1 MFFLYCFSNLLTPLS
16 VINAGFL
23 SDYYS
28 CVVLAS
34 SLMITKHQVGLA
46 AILAV
51 TIFTSGAFF
60 TFSSIY
66 GSMNVTT
73 ENTEQYIIE
82 NHFNNDTDDTS
93 SSNSRSFQ
101 TSTYAGQELRDIKSL
116 SYDDI
121 QSLQNGTG
129 EAFGGMAKLA
139 ELNSY
144 PGPRHVLDMAS
155 ELQLT
160 DGQRREIELIYQNM
174 SNDAKSIG
182 AAIIDIEQDMDG
194 AFANKTIT
202 EENLKLMLDKSAD
215 LYAQLRFVHLSAH
228 LDTIQKLTIEQV
240 QMYNMM
246 RGYDSGS
253 TDNTTSTSNDGSNS
267 SHHHQHLMR

>member
-1 MFFLYCFSNLLTPLS
+1 
-16 VINAGFL
+16 
-23 SDYYS
+23 
-28 CVVLAS
+28 
-34 SLMITKHQVGLA
+34 MITQHKVGLA
-46 AILAV
+46 AILVV

-73 ENTEQYIIE
+73 ENAEQHIMG
-82 NHFNNDTDDTS
+82 NHFNNDTDDIS

-101 TSTYAGQELRDIKSL
+101 TSPYAGQELRDIKSL
-116 SYDDI
+116 SDDDI

-139 ELNSY
+139 ELNGY

-160 DGQRREIELIYQNM
+160 DRQIMEIELIYQNM
-174 SNDAKSIG
+174 SDKAKSIG
-182 AAIIDIEQDMDG
+182 EAIIDIEQDMNG

-202 EENLKLMLDKSAD
+202 QENLKLMLDKSAD

-228 LDTIQKLTIEQV
+228 LDTIQMLTIEQV

-246 RGYDSGS
+246 RGYDSGGM
-253 TDNTTSTSNDGSNS
+253 DNTTSTSNDGSNS
-267 SHHHQHLMR
+267 SHHQHLMR

>member
-1 MFFLYCFSNLLTPLS
+1 
-16 VINAGFL
+16 
-23 SDYYS
+23 
-28 CVVLAS
+28 
-34 SLMITKHQVGLA
+34 MIIQHKVGLA
-46 AILAV
+46 AILVV
-51 TIFTSGAFF
+51 TFFTSGAFF

-73 ENTEQYIIE
+73 GIAEQHIMG
-82 NHFNNDTDDTS
+82 NHFNNDTDGIS
-93 SSNSRSFQ
+93 SSNTSSFQ
-101 TSTYAGQELRDIKSL
+101 TSPYAGQELRDIKSL
-116 SYDDI
+116 SDDDI

-139 ELNSY
+139 ELNGY

-160 DGQRREIELIYQNM
+160 DGQRMEIERIYQNM

-182 AAIIDIEQDMDG
+182 VAIIDIEQDMDG

-202 EENLKLMLDKSAD
+202 EENLKSMLDKSAD
-215 LYAQLRFVHLSAH
+215 LYGQLRVVHLSAH
-228 LDTIQKLTIEQV
+228 LDTIQMLTIEQV
-240 QMYNMM
+240 QMYNTM

-253 TDNTTSTSNDGSNS
+253 TDNTTSTTNDGSNS
-267 SHHHQHLMR
+267 SHHQHLMR